1 MLALDKKTKYTLFTT
16 LIFLVV
22 INPETYKLVDGLLKN
37 VVGKVANSRGCP
49 TEIGTLIHAFVF
61 TVLLRGSMEL
71 NIFGTKES
79 FSFLQD
85 ENKRHTK
92 DRLRRILRET

>member
-22 INPETYKLVDGLLKN
+22 INPETYKLVDGFLKN

-49 TEIGTLIHAFVF
+49 TEIGTLVHAFVF

-71 NIFGTKES
+71 NIFGTKEDMS
-79 FSFLQD
+79 VMS
-85 ENKRHTK
+85 EK
-92 DRLRRILRET
+92 ISY